1 MKIPSTLKWAVFCF
15 SFLTINSLAAQD
27 YAVDQSQW
35 SAINEVTA
43 ISLSA
48 DEPQIRA
55 TKAAYYEL
63 DFNAI
68 YASLLAAQDGD
79 LIRLPAVNGGFMDLV
94 LNENTTMSQGLKEA
108 YPSIRSFNVV
118 TPMGRNTWGKLDIS
132 PKGLRVMLM
141 RPGKSTV
148 YIDPVYQNQT
158 NVYMVYE
165 RSAFYTDKSMDCHV
179 NGRNSVDQDQ
189 AKAGNPYNDCELK
202 MYRLAVAAT
211 GEYTSFHGGTV
222 EDALAAMITTMN
234 RVTGVYERDFG
245 VSFTLIDNVTDI
257 IYTNSGS
264 DPYTNGNPGAMI
276 GENQTNVDN
285 VIGSANYD
293 VGHVFGT
300 NSGGLAGLGVTCSN
314 GSKARGVTGSAAP
327 VGDPFDIDYV
337 AHELGHQFG
346 GNHSFNNACGGNR
359 NNSTAVE
366 PGSGSSIMAYAGIC
380 NPNVQNNSDDHFH
393 GVNMREIGIE
403 ISSDN
408 CPAVTP
414 VDNVAPEIDDLAD
427 VQYIPIGTPFL
438 LAAPATDADGDSL
451 TYCWEQMDIEIS
463 DQPPVGTSTGGP
475 NFRSNSPTPDSIRYF
490 PSLETLASN
499 GPFTWEVVPTVARDM
514 SFRVSV
520 RDNAVGAGCTQYD
533 DIEVQ
538 SIAEAGPFVVTYP
551 SAFGI
556 SWDAFDFETIT
567 WDVANTTAAPLN
579 ADLVDVFLSIDGG
592 ETYDI
597 VLADDTENDGEL
609 TIQVPNIDTEDARVM
624 VMNSAGTFF
633 DVSNNDFEINTIE
646 NGFYFETAFQG
657 EQLCQGNEVN
667 FTIDIEEIGVFGDEI
682 DISVTEEPTNG
693 DHILSQNVAVVGDA
707 IEVTINGLDDTPV
720 GVYNFTITGTSGDF
734 TNDITFQ
741 IAVEDADPQPAT
753 LSTPENGA
761 VALPLDVILAW
772 EDNLTI
778 GMTYTLELATDEDF
792 TNIVETQT
800 GLTEA
805 NAIASGL
812 DSETTYFWRVMNVT
826 SCATSAPSADFN
838 FTTFICETDINDTQT
853 LIPDNEPA
861 EILSQINIETEA
873 VVAEVNVLN
882 VEGSHP
888 QMPELTFSLISPMG
902 TEVVLANG
910 ICGLNLTIES
920 NGDVDVST
928 PGVIAGS
935 YESSGAAAFGGN
947 IPAGGLSGSV
957 VQALDGSANPEE
969 LCNAAVNGDEIN
981 GNIAIIM
988 RGNCPFVDK
997 VLNAQ
1002 DAGAIGVIIV
1012 NNIPG
1017 DGFFNMG
1024 GTSSQINIPAV
1035 MMNYEDGTLLIDN
1048 IGGDTEGFAFS
1059 FDDDALEFDFACPAT
1074 DGGTY
1079 VPAEALTAFNGEN
1092 AMGQWTLKVVDAVAG
1107 NGGSLDNWQLDI
1119 CFSDQDVDG
1128 LEELSSFESSV
1139 YPNPTSSTL
1148 TIALENLIADRIRIW
1163 DISGRQLASA
1173 NPSNSLTEIDMSRF
1187 ESGVYF
1193 VEIEVEGYQAAVH
1206 RIVRQ

>member
-1 MKIPSTLKWAVFCF
+1 MKITSTLKWAVLCCCC
-15 SFLTINSLAAQD
+15 LAINSLMAQG
-27 YAVDQSQW
+27 YAVVQTNW
-35 SAINEVTA
+35 SEINEVTA

-48 DEPQIRA
+48 DEPQIQA
-55 TKAAYYEL
+55 KKAGYYEL
-63 DFNAI
+63 DFNSV
-68 YASLLAAQDGD
+68 YANLLTAEDDD
-79 LIRLPAVNGGFMDLV
+79 LIRIPTVNGGFMDLV
-94 LNENTTMSQGLKEA
+94 LTENTTMSQGLKEA

-118 TPMGRNTWGKLDIS
+118 TPMGRNTWGKLDVS

-148 YIDPVYQNQT
+148 YLDPVYQHQT

-165 RSAFYTDKSMDCHV
+165 RSEFFTDKSMDCHV
-179 NGRNSVDQDQ
+179 NGRNTVEHDH
-189 AKAGNPYNDCELK
+189 AKAGDPYNDCELK
-202 MYRLAVAAT
+202 TYRLAVAAT

-234 RVTGVYERDFG
+234 RVIGVYERDFG
-245 VSFTLIDNVTDI
+245 VSFTLIENVTDI
-257 IYTNSGS
+257 IYTNAAS

-276 GENQTNVDN
+276 GENQTNIDN

-314 GSKARGVTGSAAP
+314 GQKARGVTGSAAP

-359 NNSTAVE
+359 NNGTAVE

-380 NPNVQNNSDDHFH
+380 APNVQNNSDDHFH

-403 ISSDN
+403 ISNDN
-408 CPAVTP
+408 CPVVSP
-414 VDNVAPEIDDLAD
+414 VDNVAPEIGDLAE

-490 PSLETLASN
+490 PTLETLASN
-499 GPFTWEVVPTVARDM
+499 GPFTWEVVPTVAREM
-514 SFRVSV
+514 NFRVSV
-520 RDNAVGAGCTQYD
+520 RDNFVGGGCTQYD
-533 DIEVQ
+533 DIAVQ
-538 SIAEAGPFVVTYP
+538 SVAEAGPFVVTYP

-556 SWDAFDFETIT
+556 SWDAYAFETIT
-567 WDVANTTAAPLN
+567 WNVANTTAAPLN

-597 VLADDTENDGEL
+597 LLADDTENDGEL

-624 VMNSAGTFF
+624 VINSAGTFF
-633 DVSNNDFEINTIE
+633 DVSNNDFEINVID
-646 NGFYFETAFQG
+646 NGFYFNTTFVG
-657 EQLCQGNEVN
+657 EELCQGNEVN
-667 FTIDIEEIGVFGDEI
+667 FTVDVVEIGVFGDEI
-682 DISVTEEPTNG
+682 DITVTEEPTNG
-693 DHILSQNVAVVGDA
+693 EHILSQDVAVVGDA
-707 IEVTINGLDDTPV
+707 IEVTINGLDDTPA
-720 GVYNFTITGTSGDF
+720 GVYNFTLTGTSGDF
-734 TNDITFQ
+734 SNSISFP
-741 IAVEDADPQPAT
+741 IAVEDANPQPAS
-753 LSTPENGA
+753 LSAPEDEA
-761 VALPLDVILAW
+761 TALPLDVILSW
-772 EDNLTI
+772 EDNLTV
-778 GMTYTLELATDEDF
+778 GMTYTMELATDQDF
-792 TNIVETQT
+792 TNIIDTQT
-800 GLTEA
+800 GLTES
-805 NAIASGL
+805 NAIAEGL
-812 DSETTYFWRVMNVT
+812 DSETTYFWRVSNVT
-826 SCATSAPSADFN
+826 SCATSAPSDAFS
-838 FTTFICETDINDTQT
+838 FTTFICETDINDTET
-853 LIPDNEPA
+853 VIPSDKPA
-861 EILSQINIETEA
+861 EILSQISIETEA
-873 VVAEVNVLN
+873 VVADVNVLN

-888 QMPELTFSLISPMG
+888 VMSELAFSLISPTG
-902 TEVVLANG
+902 TEVSLANG
-910 ICGLNLTIES
+910 LCGLNLTIQT

-928 PGVIAGS
+928 PGTIAGS
-935 YESSGAAAFGGN
+935 YESSGAADFGGN
-947 IPAGGLSGSV
+947 IPAGGLSGTV
-957 VQALDGSANPEE
+957 VQAFDGSANPEE
-969 LCNAAVNGDEIN
+969 LCNAAVNGDDID

-1017 DGFFNMG
+1017 DGFFDMG
-1024 GTSSQINIPAV
+1024 GTSTQISIPAV

-1048 IGGDTEGFAFS
+1048 LGGDSEGFAFS
-1059 FDDDALEFDFACPAT
+1059 FDDDALEFDIPCPAT

-1079 VPAEALTAFNGEN
+1079 VPAEALSVFNGEN
-1092 AMGQWTLKVVDAVAG
+1092 AMGQWTLKVVDSKTG

-1119 CFSDQDVDG
+1119 CFSDEDVDG
-1128 LEELSSFESSV
+1128 LEELASFQSSV

-1148 TIALENLIADRIRIW
+1148 TIALENLIADRIRVW
-1163 DISGRQLASA
+1163 DIAGRQLASA
-1173 NPSNSLTEIDMSRF
+1173 NPSTSMTEIDMSRF

-1193 VEIEVEGYQAAVH
+1193 VEIEVEGYKAAVH